1 MKKPSTDHPTI
12 FYGWFAILGGMIASL
27 AHGVTI
33 SVGNYTMAAMVTS
46 AGLSPT
52 IPGYCGSI
60 LNLCSVLFTAPLC
73 TLITRKGHRFALLL
87 GEGCALIAFALLTR
101 WGANDIVLLLCYLP
115 VGFGLVT
122 GCKVGSPHLVS
133 AWFQERNSLPMT
145 LTIGIASLSAIFSGF
160 NAENIARCGW
170 QAEWVFL
177 GALCVIAALA
187 EWLLVRDDPAAV
199 GEVVDGKRWRAQHGY
214 PLTPASRLDG
224 TAADVQSSHS
234 TRTLLRDWKFL
245 LFNTG
250 AFFRMGTYS
259 GCVTYVS
266 LLIMSKGYQQTQS
279 VAAVTLLTLASMC
292 GCFSVPLWERCKVS
306 EFQQNILSNG
316 MMAVGCFL
324 VFAGTDSETARP
336 SSGFRWLWL
345 RLRARLP
352 DLGIDRAVP
361 LLRLYGVLSGSYVH
375 RQPQLCLSHALRPH
389 RHGLRQL
396 SNADPPT
403 FSVQP
408 PICICLPVLPSR
420 ARDRKER
427 LSSQRPPLKRK
438 NRERN

>member
-27 AHGVTI
+27 AHGATI

-160 NAENIARCGW
+160 NAENIARYGW
-170 QAEWVFL
+170 QAGWVFL

-199 GEVVDGKRWRAQHGY
+199 GEVVDGKRGRAQHGY

-224 TAADVQSSHS
+224 TAADAQSSHS

-266 LLIMSKGYQQTQS
+266 LIIMSKGYQQTQS

-324 VFAGTDSETARP
+324 VFAGTD
-336 SSGFRWLWL
+336 L
-345 RLRARLP
+345 RLL
-352 DLGIDRAVP
+352 DLAVVFVGFG
-361 LLRLYGVLSGSYVH
+361 YGLGHVSQTLVLTELFPSYDFTASFRVHTSIVNLSFVFPMLFGLIGTAFGSY
-375 RQPQLCLSHALRPH
+375 QTLILLLSVLNLLFAFAYLFCRPAPEAQKSASH
-389 RHGLRQL
+389 P
-396 SNADPPT
+396 SDPPET
-403 FSVQP
+403 
-408 PICICLPVLPSR
+408 
-420 ARDRKER
+420 E
-427 LSSQRPPLKRK
+427 
-438 NRERN
+438 E